1 MRPST
6 ACVACRK
13 RRRRCE
19 TASPGQACLHCQDRD
34 VRCSFTAKANA
45 SNGIWSSPPIS
56 PTTTEFELTRCQS
69 ISTQLPARPLC
80 VELVD
85 LYFRY
90 IHDTFHSIF
99 HRPSLMDEVEAGT
112 IPKVLLLGIISL
124 SARFSDDIFFAG
136 SDPRARGRPYAR
148 EAEHL
153 LDLREVSLTTIQACV
168 LIGAFSITEGEAA
181 SEAVVSSHFA
191 FSYFGARTNDPMV
204 LWHCMPK
211 CIAAGLTEHAHHF
224 SC

>member
-19 TASPGQACLHCQDRD
+19 TVSQGQACLHCIDRG
-34 VRCSFTAKANA
+34 VNCSFTAKANV
-45 SNGIWSSPPIS
+45 SNGIWASSPIS
-56 PTTTEFELTRCQS
+56 PTITEFELTRCQS
-69 ISTQLPARPLC
+69 ISTQLPTRPLC
-80 VELVD
+80 IELVD

-99 HRPSLMDEVEAGT
+99 HRPSLMEEVEAGT
-112 IPKVLLLGIISL
+112 VPTVLLFGIISL
-124 SARFSDDIFFAG
+124 SARFSDDAFFAG

-153 LDLREVSLTTIQACV
+153 LDLREISLTTVQACV
-168 LIGAFSITEGEAA
+168 LIGAFTITEGEAA
-181 SEAVVSSHFA
+181 SEAVVSGHSVFNY
-191 FSYFGARTNDPMV
+191 SGT
-204 LWHCMPK
+204 
-211 CIAAGLTEHAHHF
+211 
-224 SC
+224 